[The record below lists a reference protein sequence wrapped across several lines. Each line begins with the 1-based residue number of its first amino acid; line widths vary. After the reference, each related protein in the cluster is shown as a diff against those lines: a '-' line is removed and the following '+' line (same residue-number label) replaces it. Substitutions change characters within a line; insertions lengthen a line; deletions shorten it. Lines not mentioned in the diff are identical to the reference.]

1 MSEPGVERAAGE
13 PEAERPPEVAAPTG
27 GGKDEGA
34 RPDARA
40 GAGAW
45 WRRAGR
51 RGRSADATP
60 VVVTGVAR
68 VDTRTK
74 RLVTRLTAGDIAV
87 IDHADLDR
95 VAAETLVD
103 ARPAAIVNVAT
114 SITGRYPNLGPL
126 LICQS
131 GIPLVDGVGA
141 GVLDLVHDGDPV
153 AVEGDALIAG
163 GVVVATGT
171 VQSVESLGAAIDE
184 ARKNMGA
191 ELERFASNTVEYVRD
206 EISLLTGEL
215 ALPPVDVDFAGRQAL
230 IVVRGIDYKE
240 DLSLLRRSGYLRDL
254 RPVLIGVDGGADA
267 LLEIGAVPDMIIGD
281 FDSVSEETLRCGA
294 QLIVHG
300 YVDGRAPGAE
310 RLDRLGLSY
319 TVFSAP
325 GTSEDVAMLL
335 AYEKGAELL
344 VAVGTHSSM
353 VEFLDKG
360 RKGMASTFLVRMKV
374 GSALVD
380 AKGVSR
386 LYRQSVRT
394 GDLLALILAAVF
406 TLAVTFALSEPM
418 RLLVRAFWLT
428 LTG

>member
-1 MSEPGVERAAGE
+1 MKFPSRQKP
-13 PEAERPPEVAAPTG
+13 
-27 GGKDEGA
+27 
-34 RPDARA
+34 
-40 GAGAW
+40 
-45 WRRAGR
+45 
-51 RGRSADATP
+51 
-60 VVVTGVAR
+60 VTGLPGTSGVIR
-68 VDTRTK
+68 IDRRTSALVR
-74 RLVTRLTAGDIAV
+74 RLKPGDIAV

-267 LLEIGAVPDMIIGD
+267 LLEIDERQYTSGEIPAEKKPLDHGFCRLPERMLEDYRRHREKSELGQVLKIARRLQENVDRVIVLGIGGVRILRALGYHHLVRYHMNEGHSALLAVELMRRFELFNRRRPHEPSYNLPGVRARKD
-281 FDSVSEETLRCGA
+281 A
-294 QLIVHG
+294 
-300 YVDGRAPGAE
+300 GRAGEA
-310 RLDRLGLSY
+310 
-319 TVFSAP
+319 AP
-325 GTSEDVAMLL
+325 AACSC
-335 AYEKGAELL
+335 
-344 VAVGTHSSM
+344 
-353 VEFLDKG
+353 
-360 RKGMASTFLVRMKV
+360 
-374 GSALVD
+374 D
-380 AKGVSR
+380 A
-386 LYRQSVRT
+386 
-394 GDLLALILAAVF
+394 
-406 TLAVTFALSEPM
+406 PH
-418 RLLVRAFWLT
+418 
-428 LTG
+428 